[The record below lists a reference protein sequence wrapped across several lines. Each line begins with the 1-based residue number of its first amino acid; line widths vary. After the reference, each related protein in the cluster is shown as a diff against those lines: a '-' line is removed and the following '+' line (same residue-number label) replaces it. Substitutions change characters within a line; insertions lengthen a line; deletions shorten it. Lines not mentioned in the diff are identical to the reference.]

1 MEVDLTP
8 ITNELFKLASIALIG
23 VLSWAS
29 MSVKRYFNIKADF
42 DAGVVLK
49 EAIEN
54 GMKRAEAM
62 LAGPDGKISIHMKNY
77 FAAKAAEYVIQQVP
91 DKLRELRIN
100 EDMVRDM
107 IDARVNPQKF
117 ANREVSTTELASAG
131 VGMPSEFVEP
141 SGAH

>member
-62 LAGPDGKISIHMKNY
+62 LAGPDGKISIHMKSY
-77 FAAKAAEYVIQQVP
+77 FAARAAEYVIQQVP